1 MPTRWAV
8 KWDHEVAVQ
17 RHFRRIT
24 SRNQVINRWLL
35 VTLVVVTSPFA
46 RGDEPPAMRVLQTDN
61 GTRFGVF
68 GERMKRPAPT
78 FFVFATSV
86 DDMARLGVYSQTGRE
101 LARHG
106 WVYVTLEP
114 PCHGRDAKKGEPA
127 ALSGWAHRVKNGE
140 DLVGPF
146 TKRCRDVLDWLIARK
161 YTDPDRI
168 AAGGTS
174 RGGFCA
180 LHFAAAE
187 PRVKAIACISPV
199 TNPLALREFAGLKKE
214 QTARSDAGSL
224 ADKLAGRPIWMS
236 IGNHDQRVG
245 TNDCIATSRK
255 LAAASR
261 KNNPDAVSPVE
272 LIVAPS
278 KGHSA
283 IDHAYTR
290 AARFIADA
298 FSNDRLSLSFSIV
311 ESGQMTMGENNQGG
325 FDEKPAHPV
334 RISRSFAITS
344 RVITNSEYE
353 RFDPS
358 HRKWRGVTRIS
369 KDDGDPAVYVS
380 WHDAVGFCRWLGHK
394 EGVPYRLPTEAEW
407 EFARRSQPKLF
418 EHDGAVVENWC
429 LDGYGPYAA
438 GSVTDPTGFPASP
451 IRVTRGGPWKST
463 DNLPHVTNR
472 LGNVPGDRNRV
483 VGIRVVLGHL
493 PRSSKSAALPTRRW
507 QRDVVQKR
515 HAWKAPVPAKQP
527 WFAEPI
533 PFAKIPPKLDGGP
546 LFTKHNHCPGI
557 AWCPNG
563 DLLAVWYTTIEEW
576 GREHAI
582 AASRLR
588 QGRDAWD
595 EADLFWDVPDRNDH
609 TPTIWSDHK
618 GTLFHFNGMAV
629 EGGWHDLAMLFRKSD
644 DNGAT
649 WTKPRI
655 IAPKHGF
662 GNMPISSTFRRADGT
677 ICVPCDAVPGANGGS
692 ILHISKDNG
701 KNWLLPSRGKPAPR
715 FSMGKSGARMAGIH
729 AAVDQWTDGSI
740 VAVGR
745 GDAINGRMPL
755 SISRDG
761 GLSWTYSAS
770 PFPPIAG
777 GQRAALRRLRENVLM
792 LVSFTKGS
800 TFTSDTGTK
809 FDGQGMFAALSEDGG
824 KTWPI
829 RKLLTDG
836 KRRALDGHAWTDRF
850 IMDATHAEPKGYL
863 AATQTP
869 DGIIHLISSGIH
881 YRFNL
886 AWLRLANRAP

>member
-1 MPTRWAV
+1 M
-8 KWDHEVAVQ
+8 
-17 RHFRRIT
+17 
-24 SRNQVINRWLL
+24 
-35 VTLVVVTSPFA
+35 
-46 RGDEPPAMRVLQTDN
+46 
-61 GTRFGVF
+61 
-68 GERMKRPAPT
+68 
-78 FFVFATSV
+78 
-86 DDMARLGVYSQTGRE
+86 
-101 LARHG
+101 
-106 WVYVTLEP
+106 
-114 PCHGRDAKKGEPA
+114 
-127 ALSGWAHRVKNGE
+127 
-140 DLVGPF
+140 
-146 TKRCRDVLDWLIARK
+146 
-161 YTDPDRI
+161 
-168 AAGGTS
+168 
-174 RGGFCA
+174 
-180 LHFAAAE
+180 
-187 PRVKAIACISPV
+187 
-199 TNPLALREFAGLKKE
+199 
-214 QTARSDAGSL
+214 
-224 ADKLAGRPIWMS
+224 
-236 IGNHDQRVG
+236 
-245 TNDCIATSRK
+245 
-255 LAAASR
+255 
-261 KNNPDAVSPVE
+261 
-272 LIVAPS
+272 
-278 KGHSA
+278 
-283 IDHAYTR
+283 
-290 AARFIADA
+290 
-298 FSNDRLSLSFSIV
+298 
-311 ESGQMTMGENNQGG
+311 
-325 FDEKPAHPV
+325 
-334 RISRSFAITS
+334 
-344 RVITNSEYE
+344 
-353 RFDPS
+353 
-358 HRKWRGVTRIS
+358 
-369 KDDGDPAVYVS
+369 
-380 WHDAVGFCRWLGHK
+380 
-394 EGVPYRLPTEAEW
+394 
-407 EFARRSQPKLF
+407 
-418 EHDGAVVENWC
+418 
-429 LDGYGPYAA
+429 
-438 GSVTDPTGFPASP
+438 
-451 IRVTRGGPWKST
+451 
-463 DNLPHVTNR
+463 
-472 LGNVPGDRNRV
+472 
-483 VGIRVVLGHL
+483 
-493 PRSSKSAALPTRRW
+493 
-507 QRDVVQKR
+507 
-515 HAWKAPVPAKQP
+515 
-527 WFAEPI
+527 
-533 PFAKIPPKLDGGP
+533 
-546 LFTKHNHCPGI
+546 
-557 AWCPNG
+557 
-563 DLLAVWYTTIEEW
+563 AVWYTTIEEW

-800 TFTSDTGTK
+800 TFTSDTGTE
-809 FDGQGMFAALSEDGG
+809 FEGQGMFAALSEDGG